1 MPAVS
6 PLSRAP
12 CPDVSKQ
19 DTLAARPGER
29 MSTYELLQWLGLGV
43 AALVVIGLVIGAVKL
58 ARATD
63 AIWPNCATRYG
74 LTFERT
80 HTGNALTAQRSV
92 NSLTG
97 AVHGVPL
104 RAVSTREL
112 VGHTRSLS
120 TAVYARSLFPAPH
133 RFSLRITRG
142 THSHHPHVVATGDP
156 NFDRQV
162 SLFSDA
168 PDLARALAN
177 PAVRAAILKLPMNEV
192 ALSYDNGE
200 LCLSYG
206 GYPSRQA
213 ELEAPIDLA
222 VALGHSRLA

>member
-1 MPAVS
+1 
-6 PLSRAP
+6 
-12 CPDVSKQ
+12 
-19 DTLAARPGER
+19 

-43 AALVVIGLVIGAVKL
+43 GALVVVGLVVGVVQHS
-58 ARATD
+58 RATD

-104 RAVSTREL
+104 CAVSTREL

-120 TAVYARSLFPAPH
+120 TAVYARSLYPAPL

-142 THSHHPHVVATGDP
+142 PSRHPHVVLTGDAD
-156 NFDRQV
+156 FDRQI
-162 SLFSDA
+162 SIFSDV

-192 ALSYDNGE
+192 GLSYDNGE

-206 GYPSRQA
+206 GYPSRAA